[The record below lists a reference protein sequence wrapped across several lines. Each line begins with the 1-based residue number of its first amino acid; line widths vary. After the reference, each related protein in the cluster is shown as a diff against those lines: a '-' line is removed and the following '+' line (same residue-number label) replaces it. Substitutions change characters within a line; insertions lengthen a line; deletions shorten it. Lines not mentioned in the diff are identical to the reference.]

1 MEDVGKRE
9 RPQRRAAPR
18 PATEHRA
25 PGFSIAGRR
34 RRARPPDPPDLACQR
49 YATLGF
55 DVDPIDEAWATVEAA
70 WGDEEAHRR
79 FLGVCTALER
89 LPEAG
94 KRYRRVRE
102 SDPAR
107 AEVATKQID
116 RLLGLATQQL
126 EGTRVDA
133 PTTEHKRTLSWV
145 AFFMML
151 LLMGAGT
158 WLLMRG

>member
-1 MEDVGKRE
+1 MTAVA
-9 RPQRRAAPR
+9 RAA
-18 PATEHRA
+18 
-25 PGFSIAGRR
+25 I
-34 RRARPPDPPDLACQR
+34 ARPKPQSPMTWQGRHPRAPDPPNLAWER
-49 YATLGF
+49 YATLLF
-55 DVDPIDEAWATVEAA
+55 DVDPIEEAWATVEAA
-70 WGDEEAHRR
+70 WGDDDAHRR
-79 FLGVCTALER
+79 FLGVCMALGR

-107 AEVATKQID
+107 AEVAAEQID

-126 EGTRVDA
+126 EGTRVEA
-133 PTTEHKRTLSWV
+133 STPEHKRTLSWV

-151 LLMGAGT
+151 VLMGAGT

>member
-1 MEDVGKRE
+1 M
-9 RPQRRAAPR
+9 
-18 PATEHRA
+18 
-25 PGFSIAGRR
+25 
-34 RRARPPDPPDLACQR
+34 
-49 YATLGF
+49 
-55 DVDPIDEAWATVEAA
+55 DPIDEAWATVEAA

-79 FLGVCTALER
+79 FLGVCMALGR

-94 KRYRRVRE
+94 KRYRRVRD
-102 SDPAR
+102 SDPTR
-107 AEVATKQID
+107 AEMAAEQIE

-126 EGTRVDA
+126 EGTRADA

-151 LLMGAGT
+151 VLMGAGT

>member
-1 MEDVGKRE
+1 ME
-9 RPQRRAAPR
+9 
-18 PATEHRA
+18 
-25 PGFSIAGRR
+25 
-34 RRARPPDPPDLACQR
+34 
-49 YATLGF
+49 
-55 DVDPIDEAWATVEAA
+55 PIDEAWATVEAA
-70 WGDEEAHRR
+70 WADDEAHRR
-79 FLGVCTALER
+79 FLGVCTALGR

-94 KRYRRVRE
+94 TRYREVRD

-107 AEVATKQID
+107 AEVAAKQID

-126 EGTRVDA
+126 EGTRVEA

-151 LLMGAGT
+151 ALMGAGT